1 MGRGNE
7 RGGVE
12 RCTFC
17 EKSRSE
23 VQSLIAGPPGIYICN
38 ECVDICN
45 SILREETRRV
55 AQVATESSTLPTE
68 IPTPREIVDHLEEYV
83 YGQSQA
89 KNVLAVAV
97 HRQHSRVVAATEI
110 GVAHR
115 GAHGRRSA
123 RQDDFRQ
130 VAVLFVA
137 RMELVGNI
145 GGWRKPR
152 NLFQIDD
159 WLLSST
165 TSILHALAIG

>member
-68 IPTPREIVDHLEEYV
+68 IPTPRWTAYEAKRFSVEMPDYV
-83 YGQSQA
+83 PMVTTERAYTSPIWYTPG
-89 KNVLAVAV
+89 
-97 HRQHSRVVAATEI
+97 AALHI
-110 GVAHR
+110 
-115 GAHGRRSA
+115 
-123 RQDDFRQ
+123 
-130 VAVLFVA
+130 
-137 RMELVGNI
+137 
-145 GGWRKPR
+145 
-152 NLFQIDD
+152 
-159 WLLSST
+159 SSD
-165 TSILHALAIG
+165 GD